1 MTIGQLYNRMIR
13 PYVEMPFSLAKLVDS
28 SVSESERI
36 EFANTLLSKKDCCLE
51 KHFSK
56 PVINELRRYGANA
69 VVENTALRSDLE
81 GAFRM
86 KTSNLEV
93 ELNFSR
99 ANSMRIA
106 MRGRAHSMCSL
117 TSKHVGAEIKLA
129 HRRKLAKAAKE
140 GGLSLSSGV
149 KSRTYTHCN
158 LSALES
164 LREWPGACF
173 EEYCELIRESLWKEC
188 MACCHP
194 VGTRF
199 GILFPMRLSV

>member
-1 MTIGQLYNRMIR
+1 MIR

-28 SVSESERI
+28 SVSERERI

-56 PVINELRRYGANA
+56 PVIDELRCHGANA
-69 VVENTALRSDLE
+69 IVENTALRSNLE

-106 MRGRAHSMCSL
+106 MRGRSHSMCSMA
-117 TSKHVGAEIKLA
+117 SKHIGAEIKLA

-140 GGLSLSSGV
+140 SGLSSGA
-149 KSRTYTHCN
+149 KSRTYTRCN
-158 LSALES
+158 LSA
-164 LREWPGACF
+164 
-173 EEYCELIRESLWKEC
+173 
-188 MACCHP
+188 
-194 VGTRF
+194 
-199 GILFPMRLSV
+199 